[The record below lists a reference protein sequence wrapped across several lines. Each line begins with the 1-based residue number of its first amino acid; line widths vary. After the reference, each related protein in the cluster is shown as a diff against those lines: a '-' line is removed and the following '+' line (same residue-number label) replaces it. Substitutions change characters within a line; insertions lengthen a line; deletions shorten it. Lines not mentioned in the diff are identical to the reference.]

1 MIAMRSASFS
11 ALCLLA
17 LAAPRA
23 AQDAAKKLFLAN
35 CAPCHGETGDG
46 HGTTQLDRPA
56 RSFMDGGFSFG
67 NTPEALF
74 KTISTGIPGSP
85 MPAFDASLKEE
96 ERRLLASY
104 VVTLGPPVEEVK
116 VEDTILAVH
125 DRPVVVRG
133 KLPALAEGLPE
144 HARGLLIG
152 DPSGITFEYQVDD
165 VRLLALRQGGFV
177 ERTDWGGRGGTAL
190 NPLGKVVYLA
200 EGGKP
205 GPLFSVAGG
214 TLPLEAHLSGTH
226 TNDGV
231 EVAYH
236 LVRNGHELAHVVET
250 PRVVKLPV
258 GTGFVR
264 SFELIGGASRVHL
277 ALADPTQG
285 PGEELLVLKR
295 STMDKYGNVTGPG
308 VVRKQADGTPALH
321 RLTVAAG
328 VAHWA
333 QKDGVLI
340 VELEPGEHAQV
351 ALETVPLGE
360 WNDSVKK
367 QLEKLGR

>member
-1 MIAMRSASFS
+1 MIAMRSASFF

-23 AQDAAKKLFLAN
+23 AQGNELARKLFLTN

-85 MPAFDASLKEE
+85 MPAFDSSLKEE

-104 VVTLGPPVEEVK
+104 VVTLGPPVAEVR
-116 VEDTILAVH
+116 VEDTILSVH
-125 DRPVVVRG
+125 DKPLVVRG

-152 DPSGITFEYQVDD
+152 DPSGITFEYRVDD

-190 NPLGKVVYLA
+190 SPLGKVVYLA
-200 EGGKP
+200 DGGKP
-205 GPLFSVAGG
+205 EPLFWVAGG
-214 TLPLEAHLSGTH
+214 ALPLEARLSGTQLG
-226 TNDGV
+226 DGV
-231 EVAYH
+231 TLAYH
-236 LVRNGHELAHVVET
+236 LLRQGQELAHVVES
-250 PRVVKLPV
+250 PRVLKLAV
-258 GTGFVR
+258 GTGFAR
-264 SFELIGGASRVHL
+264 RFELIGGTRRVHL
-277 ALADPTQG
+277 ALRDSTQG
-285 PGEELLVLKR
+285 PGEELLRQARAEL
-295 STMDKYGNVTGPG
+295 PG
-308 VVRKQADGTPALH
+308 VVRKQADGALAFH
-321 RLTVAAG
+321 RLG
-328 VAHWA
+328 VKAKRWA

-340 VELEPGEHAQV
+340 VELEPGERATV
-351 ALETVPLGE
+351 ELETVPLGE
-360 WNDSVKK
+360 WNDSVRK
-367 QLEKLGR
+367 QLEKFTR